1 MTDLV
6 AEEKTREAALAAHEA
21 TLSELRTEVATAQ
34 VQHRKGAPGLC
45 CDLKQQR
52 CSSGRDPHHDGRM
65 ASGAG
70 LVADVPFG
78 CGCMQ
83 AQLKEAQGAT
93 AAEAAKLAE
102 LQQRLDG
109 VEAERV
115 AAQDALAASRQEAAA
130 AQEQLAEARK
140 QVRCCSGQDGH

>member
-1 MTDLV
+1 MGVTRSMRAEWRQVLV
-6 AEEKTREAALAAHEA
+6 WSLMY
-21 TLSELRTEVATAQ
+21 
-34 VQHRKGAPGLC
+34 PC
-45 CDLKQQR
+45 
-52 CSSGRDPHHDGRM
+52 
-65 ASGAG
+65 
-70 LVADVPFG
+70 

-109 VEAERV
+109 VEAERS
-115 AAQDALAASRQEAAA
+115 AAQDALAASRQEAAT
-130 AQEQLAEARK
+130 AQDQLAEARK

>member
-1 MTDLV
+1 MTL
-6 AEEKTREAALAAHEA
+6 
-21 TLSELRTEVATAQ
+21 
-34 VQHRKGAPGLC
+34 
-45 CDLKQQR
+45 
-52 CSSGRDPHHDGRM
+52 
-65 ASGAG
+65 GAG
-70 LVADVPFG
+70 MAADVPFG

-109 VEAERV
+109 VEAERS
-115 AAQDALAASRQEAAA
+115 AAQDALAASRQEAAT

-140 QVRCCSGQDGH
+140 QVRCCSGQDGHSAAQSFGGSAAQRQHADCAGNSKRSQLSGCNRNCVHV